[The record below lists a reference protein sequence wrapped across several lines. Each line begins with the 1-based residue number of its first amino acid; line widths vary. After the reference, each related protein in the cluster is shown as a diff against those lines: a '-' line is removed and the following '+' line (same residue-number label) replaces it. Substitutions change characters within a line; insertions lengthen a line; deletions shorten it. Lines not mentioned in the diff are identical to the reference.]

1 MDKKAIVST
10 TAAVIAGGLFSAG
23 VYMADKPT
31 LDAASDLQ
39 DAIDKS
45 NEIYKN
51 NEDAGKSNSQTTS
64 SETKK

>member
-1 MDKKAIVST
+1 MDKKGIVST
-10 TAAVIAGGLFSAG
+10 AATVIAGGLFSAG

-31 LDAASDLQ
+31 IDAASNLQ

-45 NEIYKN
+45 NETYKN
-51 NEDAGKSNSQTTS
+51 NEDAGKSNSQTTT